1 MSMLKGLL
9 LGGCT
14 DGWWSA
20 EATGQMTAGPSCG
33 KRAVIMRAADEKA
46 FEERGH
52 DPAV

>member
-1 MSMLKGLL
+1 MSTLKGPL

-20 EATGQMTAGPSCG
+20 EASGQMTAGPPVG